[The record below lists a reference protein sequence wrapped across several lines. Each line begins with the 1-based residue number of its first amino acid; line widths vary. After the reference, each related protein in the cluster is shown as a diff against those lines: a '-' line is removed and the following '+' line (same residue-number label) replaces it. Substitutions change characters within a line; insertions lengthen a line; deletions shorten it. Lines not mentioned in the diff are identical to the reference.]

1 MKAYS
6 NQIVS
11 ENFEPFPSGL
21 QTTSDEWWFIYNLEN
36 KEVVSKPM
44 QCSAL
49 AYSPFTIV
57 VADSLE
63 ECEQYIST
71 NGLSSPEYLEEN

>member
-11 ENFEPFPSGL
+11 ENFEPFPSEF

-36 KEVVSKPM
+36 KEIISEIM
-44 QCSAL
+44 QCSAIIN
-49 AYSPFTIV
+49 SPFTIV
-57 VADSLE
+57 IADSLQ
-63 ECEQYIST
+63 ECEEYIST
-71 NGLSSPEYLEEN
+71 NELILPEYLKEN

>member
-11 ENFEPFPSGL
+11 ENFEPFPSEL
-21 QTTSDEWWFIYNLEN
+21 QTTSNEWWFIYNLEN
-36 KEVVSKPM
+36 KEIVSEIM
-44 QCSAL
+44 QCSAIIN
-49 AYSPFTIV
+49 SPLTVV
-57 VADSLE
+57 VADTLE

-71 NGLSSPEYLEEN
+71 NRLSSPEYLEEN